1 MKEKEFQCLRFTS
14 VSEICY
20 KLEKVSD
27 DTSSGDIVSVNDSWV
42 KRNDYFPSTGE
53 NTTNKTD
60 VSRFG

>member
-27 DTSSGDIVSVNDSWV
+27 DTSSGDIVSVNDS
-42 KRNDYFPSTGE
+42 
-53 NTTNKTD
+53 
-60 VSRFG
+60 